1 MVRNNTRP
9 PTPAGFAFSHTT
21 TTMSA
26 PSKLFNLTID
36 FEGRWTIPISV
47 RSVDSGHEVNARVF
61 LDLSDNSDFLYL
73 PLISGLHT
81 ADGLMIDGNTPA
93 RIIIQTGNFPIPHEA
108 GAEILDGA
116 MGVGFRSAFTQ
127 HFDRFIIT
135 PSGDGGSGLL
145 VLNPV
150 TPEQYAYGGQWFHV
164 NSLHD
169 QIPFIEASV
178 VIGDYPASSPARFS
192 LSSNGDCTFIP
203 AEAFQTLVR
212 HLERAGFNIFSRIR
226 DVPTGGALTA
236 VRETSGGLTMLYI
249 PRRTAAEI
257 AQVLPP
263 IYFEMVAGTE
273 RFRVTIFPEDYIQPL
288 GNGRHVLSIA
298 TDNGERLNIIGT
310 NVLRHLALYID
321 TENRRMGFAE
331 PVDGV

>member
-1 MVRNNTRP
+1 M
-9 PTPAGFAFSHTT
+9 
-21 TTMSA
+21 
-26 PSKLFNLTID
+26 
-36 FEGRWTIPISV
+36 
-47 RSVDSGHEVNARVF
+47 
-61 LDLSDNSDFLYL
+61 
-73 PLISGLHT
+73 
-81 ADGLMIDGNTPA
+81 
-93 RIIIQTGNFPIPHEA
+93 A
-108 GAEILDGA
+108 GAEIMHGSI
-116 MGVGFRSAFTQ
+116 GVAFNTS
-127 HFDRFIIT
+127 FARRFERFIIT
-135 PSGDGGSGLL
+135 PTGNGESGLL

-164 NSLHD
+164 NSLNDH
-169 QIPFIEASV
+169 IPFIEASV
-178 VIGDYPASSPARFS
+178 VIGDYPAPSPARFS

-203 AEAFQTLVR
+203 AEAFQNIVR
-212 HLERAGFNIFSRIR
+212 HLERAGFNIVSRIR

-263 IYFEMVAGTE
+263 IYFELVADTQV
-273 RFRVTIFPEDYIQPL
+273 FRVTIFPEDYIQPL

-298 TDNGERLNIIGT
+298 TDNGERLNIIGS